1 MRVKQAFFAILL
13 ILISFGIMG
22 CDSDLTPENTI
33 IVVSDGVTG
42 EGAGANE
49 ILPNAIVY
57 KVADKESESF
67 AKLLLAEKVEGAK
80 VQFYARSSEGSEW
93 VTLGGEYTTGEDG
106 KVTLDGLGSYLVAKN
121 LLNPGVLQL
130 KARASHPLDTS
141 LFVEDSLGIVRVLAE
156 YPDEGEGD
164 NPNPQVIFADHD
176 NTVHATGGL
185 NAIQDWINFLN
196 VTKGDW
202 PYVDDKVKG
211 ELDAHLEA
219 GKDLV
224 LITGMSPEIRYLCR
238 QQMIDHFEQG
248 NTRAIPIIVKEDLP
262 YPHSPEF
269 KAECLKTLKHLYG
282 ATKCL
287 AMVGDTVRQDGYGAI
302 ANDIFYIPYQVN
314 YEPDFWLLDTE
325 GYGWIHPDTVV
336 NNWEDVMQRIAD
348 GPKERPN
355 YFMKHHTGFK
365 NIAHRG
371 GGDLMPENTIE
382 AYQNSLAV
390 GADTLE
396 ADVHM
401 TKDGVVVISHDET
414 VDRCT
419 NGSGAIVDKTLKEL
433 KALDA
438 GNGYR
443 IPTLREA
450 FELMAPADAEP
461 EDFIPMVLEIKQ
473 EGGEIVDKV
482 LALIAEFNLENHII
496 LGGFDQSTLELIK
509 EKSAAMDLDIKTI
522 FTTDGVLEFT
532 FTPLSIMQKPDYEM
546 PADVLCLPNAM
557 MTQVLMSKIRILGMK
572 CYIWTVNTEI
582 EMKRQMNWLKVDG
595 IMTDNPQRL
604 NNVIEE

>member
-1 MRVKQAFFAILL
+1 MRIKQVFFGFLL

-42 EGAGANE
+42 GPDGAGE
-49 ILPNAIVY
+49 VLPNAMVY
-57 KVADKESESF
+57 KVADASNTSF
-67 AKLLLAEKVEGAK
+67 SDLLFAEKVEGAHVGFAVK
-80 VQFYARSSEGSEW
+80 ALTDEEWFPLMGDAIQTDTNGRARLSSLKERLPQHYLDAAP
-93 VTLGGEYTTGEDG
+93 VTLQLQARVYFSTTEYTSD
-106 KVTLDGLGSYLVAKN
+106 DM
-121 LLNPGVLQL
+121 
-130 KARASHPLDTS
+130 
-141 LFVEDSLGIVRVLAE
+141 GIVRVLSDDS
-156 YPDEGEGD
+156 DE
-164 NPNPQVIFADHD
+164 NPGMIAADHD
-176 NTVHATGGL
+176 NTLHATGGL
-185 NAIQDWINFLN
+185 NALQDWVDFLN
-196 VTKGDW
+196 VFQSDW
-202 PYVDDKVKG
+202 PYVDEDVETVVPQLMSEG
-211 ELDAHLEA
+211 N
-219 GKDLV
+219 DLV
-224 LITGMSPEIRYLCR
+224 VVTGMSPEIRYACR
-238 QQMIDHFEQG
+238 AQMVRHFDKG
-248 NTRAIPIIVKEDLP
+248 ALRTIPIIVKEDMTFE
-262 YPHSPEF
+262 HSNTF
-269 KAECLKTLKHLYG
+269 KQECLKILKDLYG
-282 ATKCL
+282 ASNAK

-302 ANDIFYIPYQVN
+302 ANDMFYIPYQVN
-314 YEPDFWLLDTE
+314 YEPGFWLLDTE

-336 NNWEDVMQRIAD
+336 RTWDEVAD
-348 GPKERPN
+348 KLVSGPVVRPN

-401 TKDGVVVISHDET
+401 TKDEVVVISHDET

-419 NGSGAIVDKTLKEL
+419 NGSGAIVDKTLAEI

-450 FELMAPADAEP
+450 FELMAPEDADP

-482 LALIAEFNLENHII
+482 LDLIAEFNLEHHVI

-509 EKSAAMDLDIKTI
+509 DKSAAMGLDIKTI